1 MASAAAAWPAK
12 DYEIPRLGTTGK
24 LEDSHSGVLAGSET
38 GLLPQ
43 AMTVCAMAMAEA
55 PTTLTCCVWVACEG
69 SLPAFGFDHPG
80 VGSKA
85 LRHPHVDLK

>member
-43 AMTVCAMAMAEA
+43 AG
-55 PTTLTCCVWVACEG
+55 WQ
-69 SLPAFGFDHPG
+69 
-80 VGSKA
+80 
-85 LRHPHVDLK
+85 

>member
-12 DYEIPRLGTTGK
+12 DYEIPQLGTTGK

-43 AMTVCAMAMAEA
+43 A
-55 PTTLTCCVWVACEG
+55 G
-69 SLPAFGFDHPG
+69 
-80 VGSKA
+80 
-85 LRHPHVDLK
+85 RQ